1 MHRRGGRVNFE
12 DSPEEAAYRAEV
24 RAWLDINMRE
34 LKERYPDLGPP
45 ELDVARAWQARKAQA
60 RYARIAWPVE
70 WGGGG
75 GTALQQAIFDH
86 EESRCG
92 APQGY
97 FGIGLGMCMPT
108 LMKFG
113 SAEVQRRFIG
123 PALKGE
129 EIWCQLFSEPS
140 AGSDIAGL
148 RTRATRQGEGWRI
161 SGQKVW
167 TTGAHYSDYGLLLAR
182 SDFDAP
188 KHQGLTMFW
197 VDMRAPGI
205 DIRAIDQMT
214 GRSEFNE
221 VYLSDVMIADDQ
233 RIGPIGEG
241 WKVALVTLMNE
252 RVEGG
257 KERGPSLEDILG
269 LARSIPR
276 ARGTLLDD
284 PMFRQRLAVWYIQA
298 EGLRFTRLRSLTALS
313 RGETPGPEMSIGKL
327 VAANR
332 LQDLTERLVEYQDQ
346 FGLIGDPDYAL
357 CGGRLQRDL
366 LHAPSLRIAGGTDEI
381 LKNII
386 AERVLG
392 LPGDVRV
399 DKTASFKELISRG

>member
-1 MHRRGGRVNFE
+1 VNFE
-12 DSPEEAAYRAEV
+12 DSPQEAAYRAEI
-24 RAWLDINMRE
+24 RAWLETNMRE
-34 LKERYPDLGPP
+34 LEEQYPDLGAPD
-45 ELDVARAWQARKAQA
+45 LNVARAWQARKAQA
-60 RYARIAWPVE
+60 RYARITWPVE
-70 WGGGG
+70 WGGAG
-75 GTALQQAIFDH
+75 GTAIQQAIFSQ

-92 APQGY
+92 APQGF

-108 LMKFG
+108 LMKFASG
-113 SAEVQRRFIG
+113 DVRRRFIG

-148 RTRATRQGEGWRI
+148 RTRATRQGDGWLI
-161 SGQKVW
+161 NGQKVW
-167 TTGAHYSDYGLLLAR
+167 TTGAHFSDYGLLLAR

-188 KHQGLTMFW
+188 KHHGLTMFW
-197 VDMRAPGI
+197 IDMRAPGV
-205 DIRAIDQMT
+205 DVRAIHQMT

-221 VYLSDVMIADDQ
+221 VYLSNVMIADDQ

-257 KERGPSLEDILG
+257 KERGPSLDDILG

-276 ARGTLLDD
+276 VAGTLADD
-284 PMFRQRLAVWYIQA
+284 PMFRRRLAVWYVQA
-298 EGLRFTRLRSLTALS
+298 EGLRFTQLRSLTALS
-313 RGETPGPEMSIGKL
+313 RGETPRPEMSIGKL

-346 FGLIGDPDYAL
+346 FGLISDPRYASDS
-357 CGGRLQRDL
+357 GRIQRDL

-399 DKTASFKELISRG
+399 DKAVSFKELVSRG

>member
-1 MHRRGGRVNFE
+1 MNFE
-12 DSPEEAAYRAEV
+12 DSPQEAAYRAEV
-24 RAWLDINMRE
+24 RAWLDTNMRE
-34 LKERYPDLGPP
+34 LKQQYPN
-45 ELDVARAWQARKAQA
+45 LDQGLDAARAWQARKAQA
-60 RYARIAWPVE
+60 RYARITWPVE
-70 WGGGG
+70 WGGAGG
-75 GTALQQAIFDH
+75 SAIQQAIFSQ
-86 EESRCG
+86 EENRCG

-108 LMKFG
+108 LMKFA
-113 SAEVQRRFIG
+113 SAEVQRRFVG

-129 EIWCQLFSEPS
+129 QIWCQLFSEPG
-140 AGSDIAGL
+140 AGSDVAGL
-148 RTRATRQGEGWRI
+148 RTRATRHGDGWLI

-182 SDFDAP
+182 SDFDVP

-197 VDMRAPGI
+197 VDMRTPGV
-205 DIRAIDQMT
+205 DIRGIHQMN

-221 VYLSDVMIADDQ
+221 VFLSDVAVADTQ

-257 KERGPSLEDILG
+257 KQRGPNLEEILT

-276 ARGTLLDD
+276 AAGTLADD
-284 PMFRQRLAVWYIQA
+284 PVFRQRLALWYIQA
-298 EGLRFTRLRSLTALS
+298 EGLRFTQLRSLTALS

-327 VAANR
+327 VAATR
-332 LQDLTERLVEYQDQ
+332 LQDLSERLIEYQDQ
-346 FGLIGDPDYAL
+346 FGLISDPDYAV
-357 CGGRLQRDL
+357 GAGRMQRDL
-366 LHAPSLRIAGGTDEI
+366 LYAPSLRIAGGTDEI

-399 DKTASFKELISRG
+399 DKAVPFKELVGRG

>member
-1 MHRRGGRVNFE
+1 MNFE
-12 DSPEEAAYRAEV
+12 DSPQEAAYRAEI

-34 LKERYPDLGPP
+34 LKERFPDLGAPDL
-45 ELDVARAWQARKAQA
+45 EVARAWQARKAQA
-60 RYARIAWPVE
+60 RYARIAWPLE

-75 GTALQQAIFDH
+75 GTAIQQAIFSQ

-108 LMKFG
+108 LMKFA
-113 SAEVQRRFIG
+113 STDLQHRFIG
-123 PALKGE
+123 PALRGE
-129 EIWCQLFSEPS
+129 QIWCQLFSEPG

-148 RTRATRQGEGWRI
+148 RTRATRRDEGWLI

-188 KHQGLTMFW
+188 KHRGLTMFW
-197 VDMRAPGI
+197 IDMRAPGV
-205 DIRAIDQMT
+205 DIRGIQQMT
-214 GRSEFNE
+214 GRSDFNE
-221 VYLSDVMIADDQ
+221 VYLSDVAIADDQ

-269 LARSIPR
+269 LARSTPR
-276 ARGTLLDD
+276 AAGTLVDD
-284 PMFRQRLAVWYIQA
+284 PLFRQRLALWYVQA
-298 EGLRFTRLRSLTALS
+298 EGLRFTQLRSLTALS
-313 RGETPGPEMSIGKL
+313 RGGTPGPEMSIGKL

-332 LQDLTERLVEYQDQ
+332 LQDLTERLIEYQDQ
-346 FGLIGDPDYAL
+346 FGLISDPRYAAG
-357 CGGRLQRDL
+357 GGRVHRDL
-366 LHAPSLRIAGGTDEI
+366 LYAPSLRIAGGTDEI

-392 LPGDVRV
+392 LPSDVRL
-399 DKTASFKELISRG
+399 DKGVSFKELVSRG

>member
-1 MHRRGGRVNFE
+1 VNFE
-12 DSPEEAAYRAEV
+12 DSPQEAAYRAEV
-24 RAWLDINMRE
+24 RAWLEANLRE
-34 LKERYPDLGPP
+34 LRQQFADLGAAD
-45 ELDVARAWQARKAQA
+45 LTVARAWQARKALA
-60 RYARIAWPVE
+60 RYARITWPIE

-75 GTALQQAIFDH
+75 TAIQQAIFSQ

-92 APQGY
+92 APLGF

-108 LMKFG
+108 LMKFA
-113 SAEVQRRFIG
+113 SADVQRRFIG

-129 EIWCQLFSEPS
+129 QIWCQLFSEPS

-148 RTRATRQGEGWRI
+148 RTRAVRHGDGWLI

-167 TTGAHYSDYGLLLAR
+167 STGAHYSDYGLLLAR

-205 DIRAIDQMT
+205 DIRPIHQMT
-214 GRSEFNE
+214 GGSEFNE
-221 VYLSDVMIADDQ
+221 VFLSDVVIADDQ
-233 RIGPIGEG
+233 RIGPVGEG

-269 LARSIPR
+269 LARSIPS
-276 ARGTLLDD
+276 AQGTMADD
-284 PMFRQRLAVWYIQA
+284 PAFRQRLALWYLQA
-298 EGLRFTRLRSLTALS
+298 EGLRLTQLRSLTALS
-313 RGETPGPEMSIGKL
+313 RGATPGPEMSIGKL

-332 LQDLTERLVEYQDQ
+332 LQDLTERLIEYQDQ
-346 FGLIGDPDYAL
+346 YGLISDPRYAAG
-357 CGGRLQRDL
+357 GGRLQHDFL
-366 LHAPSLRIAGGTDEI
+366 YAPSLRIAGGTDEI
-381 LKNII
+381 LRNII

-399 DKTASFKELISRG
+399 DKAVSFKDLRG

>member
-1 MHRRGGRVNFE
+1 VNFE
-12 DSPEEAAYRAEV
+12 DSPPEAAYRAEV
-24 RAWLDINMRE
+24 RAWLETNMRE
-34 LKERYPDLGPP
+34 LEEQHPNLGAPDLT
-45 ELDVARAWQARKAQA
+45 VARAWQARKAQA
-60 RYARIAWPVE
+60 RYARITWPVE
-70 WGGGG
+70 WGGAGG
-75 GTALQQAIFDH
+75 SAIQQAIFAE

-92 APQGY
+92 APQGF

-108 LMKFG
+108 LMKF
-113 SAEVQRRFIG
+113 AAADVQRRFIG
-123 PALKGE
+123 PALRGE

-140 AGSDIAGL
+140 AGSDIAAV
-148 RTRATRQGEGWRI
+148 RTRATREGDGWLI
-161 SGQKVW
+161 NGQKVW

-188 KHQGLTMFW
+188 KHRGLTMFW
-197 VDMRAPGI
+197 VDMRAPGV
-205 DIRAIDQMT
+205 DIRAIHQMT
-214 GRSEFNE
+214 GGSEFNE
-221 VYLSDVMIADDQ
+221 VYLSDVMLADDQ
-233 RIGPIGEG
+233 RIGPTGEG

-276 ARGTLLDD
+276 SQGTLADD
-284 PMFRQRLAVWYIQA
+284 PVFRERLALWHIQA
-298 EGLRFTRLRSLTALS
+298 EGLRFTQLRSLTALS

-332 LQDLTERLVEYQDQ
+332 LQELTERLIEYQDQ
-346 FGLIGDPDYAL
+346 FGLISDSRYAPD
-357 CGGRLQRDL
+357 GGRLQRDF

-381 LKNII
+381 LRNII

-399 DKTASFKELISRG
+399 DKAVSFKELISRG

>member
-1 MHRRGGRVNFE
+1 VNFE
-12 DSPEEAAYRAEV
+12 DSPHEAAYRAEV
-24 RAWLDINMRE
+24 RAWLDTNMRE
-34 LKERYPDLGPP
+34 LKQQYPNLG
-45 ELDVARAWQARKAQA
+45 EGLDPARAWQARKAQA
-60 RYARIAWPVE
+60 RYARITWPVE
-70 WGGGG
+70 WGGAGG
-75 GTALQQAIFDH
+75 SAIQQAIFSQ
-86 EESRCG
+86 EENRCG
-92 APQGY
+92 APHGY

-108 LMKFG
+108 LMKFA

-129 EIWCQLFSEPS
+129 QIWCQLFSEPS
-140 AGSDIAGL
+140 AGSDVAGL
-148 RTRATRQGEGWRI
+148 RTRATRHGDGWLI

-182 SDFDAP
+182 SDFDVP

-197 VDMRAPGI
+197 VDMRTAGV
-205 DIRAIDQMT
+205 DIRGIHQMN

-221 VYLSDVMIADDQ
+221 VFLSDVAIADTQ
-233 RIGPIGEG
+233 RIGSIGEG

-257 KERGPSLEDILG
+257 KERGPNLEEILT

-276 ARGTLLDD
+276 AKGTLADD
-284 PMFRQRLAVWYIQA
+284 PMFRQRLALWYVQA
-298 EGLRFTRLRSLTALS
+298 EGLRFTQLRSLTALS

-332 LQDLTERLVEYQDQ
+332 LQDLTERLIEYQDQ
-346 FGLIGDPDYAL
+346 FGLISDPDYAAG
-357 CGGRLQRDL
+357 GGRMQRDL
-366 LHAPSLRIAGGTDEI
+366 LYAPSLRIAGGTDEI

-399 DKTASFKELISRG
+399 DKAVPFKELVGRG

>member
-1 MHRRGGRVNFE
+1 MNFE
-12 DSPEEAAYRAEV
+12 DSPQEAAYRAEV
-24 RAWLDINMRE
+24 RAWLDTNMRG
-34 LKERYPDLGPP
+34 LKEQYPDLGAPD
-45 ELDVARAWQARKAQA
+45 LDVARAWQARKAQA
-60 RYARIAWPVE
+60 RYARITWPVE
-70 WGGGG
+70 CGGGG
-75 GTALQQAIFDH
+75 GTAIQQAIFSE

-92 APQGY
+92 APLGV

-108 LMKFG
+108 LMKF
-113 SAEVQRRFIG
+113 ACADVQRRFIG
-123 PALKGE
+123 PALRGE
-129 EIWCQLFSEPS
+129 EIWCQLFSEPG

-148 RTRATRQGEGWRI
+148 RTRATRRGDGWLI

-182 SDFDAP
+182 SDFDVP

-197 VDMRAPGI
+197 IHMRAPGV
-205 DIRAIDQMT
+205 DIRGIHQMT
-214 GRSEFNE
+214 GRSESNE

-233 RIGPIGEG
+233 RIGPAGEG

-252 RVEGG
+252 RVEAG

-269 LARSIPR
+269 LARSTPR
-276 ARGTLLDD
+276 AAGTLVDD
-284 PMFRQRLAVWYIQA
+284 PMFRQRLAHWYLQA

-332 LQDLTERLVEYQDQ
+332 LQDLTERLIEYQDQ
-346 FGLIGDPDYAL
+346 FGLISDPHFAAG
-357 CGGRLQRDL
+357 GGRMQRDL
-366 LHAPSLRIAGGTDEI
+366 LYAPSLRIAGGTDEI

-392 LPGDVRV
+392 LPGDVRL
-399 DKTASFKELISRG
+399 DKTVPFNELVSRG

>member
-1 MHRRGGRVNFE
+1 MNFE
-12 DSPEEAAYRAEV
+12 DSPQEAAYRAEV
-24 RAWLDINMRE
+24 RAWLETNLRE
-34 LKERYPDLGPP
+34 LKEHHPHLGAPDLD
-45 ELDVARAWQARKAQA
+45 LARAWQARKAQA
-60 RYARIAWPVE
+60 RYARITWPVE

-75 GTALQQAIFDH
+75 GSAIQQAIFIQ
-86 EESRCG
+86 EENRCG

-108 LMKFG
+108 LMKFA
-113 SAEVQRRFIG
+113 STEVQQRFIS

-148 RTRATRQGEGWRI
+148 RTRATRRGDGWLI

-188 KHQGLTMFW
+188 KHKGLTMFW
-197 VDMRAPGI
+197 IDMRAPGV
-205 DIRAIDQMT
+205 DIRSIHQMN

-221 VYLSDVMIADDQ
+221 VFLSDVVIADAQ
-233 RIGPIGEG
+233 RIGPSGEG

-257 KERGPSLEDILG
+257 KERGPNLEEILD
-269 LARSIPR
+269 LARSTPR
-276 ARGTLLDD
+276 AAGSLIDD
-284 PMFRQRLAVWYIQA
+284 PLFRQRLAAWYLQA
-298 EGLRFTRLRSLTALS
+298 EGLRFTQLRILTAQS

-332 LQDLTERLVEYQDQ
+332 LQDLTERLIEYQDQ
-346 FGLIGDPDYAL
+346 FGLISDPRYAAD
-357 CGGRLQRDL
+357 GGRLQRDL
-366 LHAPSLRIAGGTDEI
+366 LYAPSLRIAGGTDEI

-399 DKTASFKELISRG
+399 DKAVPFKELVGRG

>member
-1 MHRRGGRVNFE
+1 VNFE
-12 DSPEEAAYRAEV
+12 DSAEEAAYRAEV
-24 RAWLDINMRE
+24 RTWLDINMRE
-34 LKERYPDLGPP
+34 LAERYPDPGTRD
-45 ELDVARAWQARKAQA
+45 LDAARAWQARKAQA
-60 RYARIAWPVE
+60 RYARITWPVE
-70 WGGGG
+70 WGGSGG
-75 GTALQQAIFDH
+75 SAIQQAIFSQ

-108 LMKFG
+108 LMKFAC
-113 SAEVQRRFIG
+113 AEVQHRFIG
-123 PALKGE
+123 PALRGE
-129 EIWCQLFSEPS
+129 EIWCQLFSEPG

-148 RTRATRQGEGWRI
+148 RTRATRQGDGWLI

-182 SDFDAP
+182 SDFGAP
-188 KHQGLTMFW
+188 KHRGLTMFW
-197 VDMRAPGI
+197 IDMRAPGV
-205 DIRAIDQMT
+205 DIRAIHQMT
-214 GRSEFNE
+214 GRSDFGE
-221 VYLSDVMIADDQ
+221 VYLSDVRIADDQ
-233 RIGPIGEG
+233 RIGPAGEG

-252 RVEGG
+252 RMEGG
-257 KERGPSLEDILG
+257 KERGPGLEEILA

-276 ARGTLLDD
+276 AAGTLVDD
-284 PMFRQRLAVWYIQA
+284 PMFRQRLALWYVQA
-298 EGLRFTRLRSLTALS
+298 EGLRFTQLRSLTALS

-332 LQDLTERLVEYQDQ
+332 LQDLTERLIEYQDQ
-346 FGLIGDPDYAL
+346 FGLISDPRYAPG
-357 CGGRLQRDL
+357 GGRLQRDL

-399 DKTASFKELISRG
+399 DKTVPFNELVSRG

>member
-1 MHRRGGRVNFE
+1 VNFE
-12 DSPEEAAYRAEV
+12 DSPQEAAYRAEV

-34 LKERYPDLGPP
+34 LKEQYPDLGAD
-45 ELDVARAWQARKAQA
+45 LTVARAWQARKAQA
-60 RYARIAWPVE
+60 RYARITWPVE
-70 WGGGG
+70 SGGGG
-75 GTALQQAIFDH
+75 GTAIQQAIFTQ
-86 EESRCG
+86 EERRCG

-108 LMKFG
+108 LVRF
-113 SAEVQRRFIG
+113 ACADVQRRFIG
-123 PALKGE
+123 PALRGE
-129 EIWCQLFSEPS
+129 QIWCQLFSEPS
-140 AGSDIAGL
+140 AGSDIAAL
-148 RTRATRQGEGWRI
+148 RTRATRHGEGWLI

-167 TTGAHYSDYGLLLAR
+167 TTGAHYADYGLLLAR

-197 VDMRAPGI
+197 VDMRAAGVEIRGI
-205 DIRAIDQMT
+205 HQMN

-233 RIGPIGEG
+233 RIGPVGEG

-257 KERGPSLEDILG
+257 KERGPSLEEILDI
-269 LARSIPR
+269 ARSTPR
-276 ARGTLLDD
+276 AAGTLLDD
-284 PMFRQRLAVWYIQA
+284 PTFRQRLAVWYLQA
-298 EGLRFTRLRSLTALS
+298 EGLRFTQLRSLTAQS
-313 RGETPGPEMSIGKL
+313 RGQTPGPEMSIGKL

-332 LQDLTERLVEYQDQ
+332 LQDLTERLLESQDQ
-346 FGLIGDPDYAL
+346 FGLVSDPKFAA
-357 CGGRLQRDL
+357 GGGHLHRDL
-366 LHAPSLRIAGGTDEI
+366 LYAPSLRIAGGTDEI

-392 LPGDVRV
+392 LPGDVRL
-399 DKTASFKELISRG
+399 DKAVSFKELVSRG

>member
-1 MHRRGGRVNFE
+1 VNFE
-12 DSPEEAAYRAEV
+12 DSPQEASYRAEV
-24 RAWLDINMRE
+24 RAWLEKNMRE
-34 LKERYPDLGPP
+34 LKEQYP
-45 ELDVARAWQARKAQA
+45 ELGTPELTVARAWQARKAQA
-60 RYARIAWPVE
+60 RYARITWPIE

-75 GTALQQAIFDH
+75 TAIQQAIFSQ

-92 APQGY
+92 APRGY

-108 LMKFG
+108 LMKFA
-113 SAEVQRRFIG
+113 SADVQRRFIG

-129 EIWCQLFSEPS
+129 QIWCQLFSEPC

-148 RTRATRQGEGWRI
+148 RTRATRHGDGWLI

-182 SDFDAP
+182 SDFEAP

-197 VDMRAPGI
+197 VDMHAPGV
-205 DIRAIDQMT
+205 DIRTIHQMT
-214 GRSEFNE
+214 GGSEFNE

-233 RIGPIGEG
+233 RIGPAGEG

-276 ARGTLLDD
+276 AEGTLADD
-284 PMFRQRLAVWYIQA
+284 PTFRQRLAVWYIQA
-298 EGLRFTRLRSLTALS
+298 EGLRLTQLRNLTALS

-327 VAANR
+327 VASNR
-332 LQDLTERLVEYQDQ
+332 LQDLTERLIEYHDQ
-346 FGLIGDPDYAL
+346 FGLVSDPRYAPL
-357 CGGRLQRDL
+357 GGRLQRDL
-366 LHAPSLRIAGGTDEI
+366 LYAPSLRIAGGTDEI
-381 LKNII
+381 LRNIV

-392 LPGDVRV
+392 LPGDVRA
-399 DKTASFKELISRG
+399 DKAVSFKELVSRG

>member
-1 MHRRGGRVNFE
+1 MNFE
-12 DSPEEAAYRAEV
+12 DSPQEAAYRAEV
-24 RAWLDINMRE
+24 RTWLDTNMRE
-34 LKERYPDLGPP
+34 LKEQYPDIGAPDI
-45 ELDVARAWQARKAQA
+45 EVARAWQARKAKA
-60 RYARIAWPVE
+60 RYARITWPVE

-75 GTALQQAIFDH
+75 GTAIQQTIFSQ

-108 LMKFG
+108 LMKFA
-113 SAEVQRRFIG
+113 SADVQRRFIG
-123 PALKGE
+123 PALEGK

-148 RTRATRQGEGWRI
+148 RTRATRQGDGWLI
-161 SGQKVW
+161 NGQKLW

-188 KHQGLTMFW
+188 KHRGLTMFW
-197 VDMRAPGI
+197 VDMRVPGI
-205 DIRAIDQMT
+205 DIRAIHQMT
-214 GRSEFNE
+214 GRSDFNE

-233 RIGPIGEG
+233 RIGPVGEG

-252 RVEGG
+252 RLEGS
-257 KERGPSLEDILG
+257 KERGPSLKDILDI
-269 LARSIPR
+269 ARSIPR
-276 ARGTLLDD
+276 AVGTLADD
-284 PMFRQRLAVWYIQA
+284 PTFRQRLAVWYVQA
-298 EGLRFTRLRSLTALS
+298 EGLRFTQLRSLTALS

-332 LQDLTERLVEYQDQ
+332 LQNLVEHLIEYQDQ
-346 FGLIGDPDYAL
+346 FGLISDPRHAL
-357 CGGRLQRDL
+357 GGGRLQRDL
-366 LHAPSLRIAGGTDEI
+366 LYAPSLRIAGGTDEI

-399 DKTASFKELISRG
+399 DKAVSFKELVDRG

>member
-1 MHRRGGRVNFE
+1 MNFE
-12 DSPEEAAYRAEV
+12 DSPQEAAYRAEV
-24 RAWLDINMRE
+24 RAWLDTNMRE
-34 LKERYPDLGPP
+34 LEEQYPDPQAPALA
-45 ELDVARAWQARKAQA
+45 VARAWQARKAHA
-60 RYARIAWPVE
+60 RYARITWPVE
-70 WGGGG
+70 WGGAG
-75 GTALQQAIFDH
+75 GTAIQQAIFA
-86 EESRCG
+86 EEERRCG

-108 LMKFG
+108 LMKFASG
-113 SAEVQRRFIG
+113 DVQRRFIG

-129 EIWCQLFSEPS
+129 QIWCQLFSEPG

-148 RTRATRQGEGWRI
+148 RTRATRHGDSWRI

-197 VDMRAPGI
+197 IDMRAPGVE
-205 DIRAIDQMT
+205 IRAIHQMSA
-214 GRSEFNE
+214 GSEFNE
-221 VYLSDVMIADDQ
+221 VFLSDTRIADEQ

-257 KERGPSLEDILG
+257 KERGPSLEDILNI
-269 LARSIPR
+269 ARSIPR
-276 ARGTLLDD
+276 AAGTLADD
-284 PMFRQRLAVWYIQA
+284 AVFRQRLARWYLQA
-298 EGLRFTRLRSLTALS
+298 EGLRFTQLRRLTALS
-313 RGETPGPEMSIGKL
+313 RGETPGAEMSIGKL

-332 LQDLTERLVEYQDQ
+332 LQDLTEHLIEYQDQ
-346 FGLIGDPDYAL
+346 YGLISDPRHAL
-357 CGGRLQRDL
+357 ADGRVQRDL

-392 LPGDVRV
+392 LPGDVRA
-399 DKTASFKELISRG
+399 DKTVPFNELVARG

>member
-1 MHRRGGRVNFE
+1 VNFE
-12 DSPEEAAYRAEV
+12 DSPQEAAYRAEV
-24 RAWLDINMRE
+24 RAWLETNIRD
-34 LKERYPDLGPP
+34 LKERYPDLGAPD
-45 ELDVARAWQARKAQA
+45 LTVARVWQARKAQA
-60 RYARIAWPVE
+60 RYARITWPVE

-75 GTALQQAIFDH
+75 GSAIQQAIFSQ
-86 EESRCG
+86 EERRCG

-108 LMKFG
+108 LMKF
-113 SAEVQRRFIG
+113 AAADVQRRFIG
-123 PALKGE
+123 PALRGE

-148 RTRATRQGEGWRI
+148 RTRATRQGDGWVV

-197 VDMRAPGI
+197 VDMRAPGVE
-205 DIRAIDQMT
+205 IRAIHQMT
-214 GRSEFNE
+214 GGSEFNE
-221 VYLSDVMIADDQ
+221 VYLSDVPIADAQ
-233 RIGPIGEG
+233 RIGPTGEG

-252 RVEGG
+252 RLEGG
-257 KERGPSLEDILG
+257 KERGPRLEDILD

-276 ARGTLLDD
+276 AEGTLADD
-284 PMFRQRLAVWYIQA
+284 PMFRQRLAVWYLQA
-298 EGLRFTRLRSLTALS
+298 EGLRFTQLRSLTALS

-346 FGLIGDPDYAL
+346 FGLISDPRYAAG
-357 CGGRLQRDL
+357 GGRLQRDL
-366 LHAPSLRIAGGTDEI
+366 LYAPSLRIAGGTDEI
-381 LKNII
+381 LRNII

-399 DKTASFKELISRG
+399 DKAVSFKELASRG

>member
-1 MHRRGGRVNFE
+1 MNFE
-12 DSPEEAAYRAEV
+12 DSPQEAAYRAEV
-24 RAWLDINMRE
+24 RAWLDTNMRE
-34 LKERYPDLGPP
+34 LKQQYPNLGQG
-45 ELDVARAWQARKAQA
+45 LDDARAWQARKAQA
-60 RYARIAWPVE
+60 RYARITWPVE
-70 WGGGG
+70 WGGAGG
-75 GTALQQAIFDH
+75 SAIQQAIFSQ
-86 EESRCG
+86 EENRCG

-108 LMKFG
+108 LMKFA

-129 EIWCQLFSEPS
+129 QIWCQLFSEPS
-140 AGSDIAGL
+140 AGSDVAGL
-148 RTRATRQGEGWRI
+148 RTRATRRGDGWLI

-182 SDFDAP
+182 SDFDVP

-197 VDMRAPGI
+197 VDMRTPGV
-205 DIRAIDQMT
+205 DIRGIHQMN

-221 VYLSDVMIADDQ
+221 VFLSDVAVADAQ

-257 KERGPSLEDILG
+257 KQRGPNLEEILT

-276 ARGTLLDD
+276 AAGTLADD
-284 PMFRQRLAVWYIQA
+284 AVFRQRLAVWYVQA
-298 EGLRFTRLRSLTALS
+298 EGLRFTQLRNLTSLS

-332 LQDLTERLVEYQDQ
+332 LQDLTERLIEYQDQ
-346 FGLIGDPDYAL
+346 FGLISDPHYAAG
-357 CGGRLQRDL
+357 GGRMQRDL
-366 LHAPSLRIAGGTDEI
+366 LYAPSLRIAGGTDEI

-399 DKTASFKELISRG
+399 DKAVSFKELVGRG

>member
-1 MHRRGGRVNFE
+1 MNFE
-12 DSPEEAAYRAEV
+12 DSPQEAAYRAEV
-24 RAWLDINMRE
+24 RAWLDANMRE
-34 LKERYPDLGPP
+34 LKEQYPDLAAAD
-45 ELDVARAWQARKAQA
+45 LTVARAWQARKARA
-60 RYARIAWPVE
+60 CYARITWPVE
-70 WGGGG
+70 WGGRG
-75 GTALQQAIFDH
+75 GTAIQQAIFSQ

-108 LMKFG
+108 LMKFA
-113 SAEVQRRFIG
+113 SADAQRRFIG

-129 EIWCQLFSEPS
+129 EIWCQLFSEPG

-148 RTRATRQGEGWRI
+148 RTRATRRGEGWLV

-205 DIRAIDQMT
+205 DIRAIRQMT

-269 LARSIPR
+269 LACSIPR
-276 ARGTLLDD
+276 AAGTLVDD
-284 PMFRQRLAVWYIQA
+284 PMFRQRLAVWYVLA
-298 EGLRFTRLRSLTALS
+298 EGLRFTQLRSLTALS

-327 VAANR
+327 VAAGR
-332 LQDLTERLVEYQDQ
+332 LQDLTERLIEYQDQ
-346 FGLIGDPDYAL
+346 FGLISDSHYAP
-357 CGGRLQRDL
+357 GGGQAQRDL
-366 LHAPSLRIAGGTDEI
+366 LYAPSLRIAGGTDEI

-399 DKTASFKELISRG
+399 DKAVPFRQLEDSHGSLAG

>member
-1 MHRRGGRVNFE
+1 VNFE
-12 DSPEEAAYRAEV
+12 DSPQEAAYRAEV
-24 RAWLDINMRE
+24 RAWLAATMRE
-34 LKERYPDLGPP
+34 IKERYPDLGGPDLGAP
-45 ELDVARAWQARKAQA
+45 DLEIARAWQARKAQA
-60 RYARIAWPVE
+60 RYARITWPVE

-75 GTALQQAIFDH
+75 GTAIQQAIFVQ

-108 LMKFG
+108 LMKFA
-113 SAEVQRRFIG
+113 STDVQRRFIG

-129 EIWCQLFSEPS
+129 EIWCQLFSEAG
-140 AGSDIAGL
+140 AGSDIAAL
-148 RTRATRQGEGWRI
+148 RTRATRHGDGWRI
-161 SGQKVW
+161 SGRKVW

-182 SDFDAP
+182 TDFDVP

-197 VDMRAPGI
+197 VDMRAPGV
-205 DIRAIDQMT
+205 DIRAIHQMT

-221 VYLSDVMIADDQ
+221 VCLADVMIADDQ
-233 RIGPIGEG
+233 RIGGIGEG

-276 ARGTLLDD
+276 AAGTLADD
-284 PMFRQRLAVWYIQA
+284 PMFRQRLAVWYVQA
-298 EGLRFTRLRSLTALS
+298 EGLRFTQLRSLTAMS

-327 VAANR
+327 VAASR
-332 LQDLTERLVEYQDQ
+332 LQDLTERLIEYQDQ
-346 FGLIGDPDYAL
+346 FGLISDPRHAPG
-357 CGGRLQRDL
+357 GGRLQRDL
-366 LHAPSLRIAGGTDEI
+366 LAAPSLRIAGGTDEI

-399 DKTASFKELISRG
+399 DKAVPFKELVDRG

>member
-1 MHRRGGRVNFE
+1 MNFE
-12 DSPEEAAYRAEV
+12 DSPQEAAYRAEV
-24 RAWLDINMRE
+24 RAWLDANMRE
-34 LKERYPDLGPP
+34 LKEQYPDLAAAD
-45 ELDVARAWQARKAQA
+45 LTVARAWQARKAQA
-60 RYARIAWPVE
+60 CYARITWPVE
-70 WGGGG
+70 WGGRG
-75 GTALQQAIFDH
+75 GTAIQQAIFSQ

-108 LMKFG
+108 LMKFA
-113 SAEVQRRFIG
+113 SADVQRRFIG

-129 EIWCQLFSEPS
+129 EIWCQLFSEPG

-148 RTRATRQGEGWRI
+148 RTRATRRGEGWLV

-182 SDFDAP
+182 SDFDVP

-205 DIRAIDQMT
+205 DIRAIRQMT

-221 VYLSDVMIADDQ
+221 VYLSDVMITDDQ
-233 RIGPIGEG
+233 RIGPVGEG

-276 ARGTLLDD
+276 AAGTLADD
-284 PMFRQRLAVWYIQA
+284 SMFRQRLAVWYVQA
-298 EGLRFTRLRSLTALS
+298 EGLRFTQLRSLTALS

-327 VAANR
+327 VAAGR

-346 FGLIGDPDYAL
+346 FGLISDSQYAPG
-357 CGGRLQRDL
+357 GGRTQRDL
-366 LHAPSLRIAGGTDEI
+366 LYAPSLRIAGGTDEI

-399 DKTASFKELISRG
+399 DKAVPFRQLEDSHGSLAG

>member
-1 MHRRGGRVNFE
+1 MNFE
-12 DSPEEAAYRAEV
+12 DSPQEAAYRAEV
-24 RAWLDINMRE
+24 RAWLDANMRE
-34 LKERYPDLGPP
+34 LKEQYPDLAAAD
-45 ELDVARAWQARKAQA
+45 LTVARAWQARKARA
-60 RYARIAWPVE
+60 CYARITWPVE
-70 WGGGG
+70 WGGRG
-75 GTALQQAIFDH
+75 GTAIQQAIFSQ

-108 LMKFG
+108 LMKFA
-113 SAEVQRRFIG
+113 SADAQRRFIG

-129 EIWCQLFSEPS
+129 EIWCQLFSEPG

-148 RTRATRQGEGWRI
+148 RTRATRRGEGWLV

-182 SDFDAP
+182 SDFDVP

-205 DIRAIDQMT
+205 DIRAIRQMT

-269 LARSIPR
+269 LACSIPR
-276 ARGTLLDD
+276 AAGTLVDD
-284 PMFRQRLAVWYIQA
+284 PMFRQRLAVWYVQA
-298 EGLRFTRLRSLTALS
+298 EGLRFTQLRSLTALS
-313 RGETPGPEMSIGKL
+313 RGETPGPE
-327 VAANR
+327 
-332 LQDLTERLVEYQDQ
+332 
-346 FGLIGDPDYAL
+346 
-357 CGGRLQRDL
+357 
-366 LHAPSLRIAGGTDEI
+366 
-381 LKNII
+381 
-386 AERVLG
+386 
-392 LPGDVRV
+392 
-399 DKTASFKELISRG
+399 

>member
-1 MHRRGGRVNFE
+1 VNFE
-12 DSPEEAAYRAEV
+12 DSAQEADYRAAV
-24 RAWLDINMRE
+24 RAWLDANMRE
-34 LKERYPDLGPP
+34 SKEQYPQAGAPGLTS
-45 ELDVARAWQARKAQA
+45 ARAWQARKAQA
-60 RYARIAWPVE
+60 RYARITWPVE
-70 WGGGG
+70 SGGAGG
-75 GTALQQAIFDH
+75 SAIQQAIFSQ

-92 APQGY
+92 APQGF

-108 LMKFG
+108 LMKF
-113 SAEVQRRFIG
+113 AAADVRRRFVG
-123 PALKGE
+123 PALRGE

-140 AGSDIAGL
+140 AGSDIAAV
-148 RTRATRQGEGWRI
+148 RTRATRQGDGWLI

-197 VDMRAPGI
+197 IDMRAPGV
-205 DIRAIDQMT
+205 DIRAIHQMT
-214 GRSEFNE
+214 GGSEFNE
-221 VYLSDVMIADDQ
+221 VYLSDVMIADAQ
-233 RIGPIGEG
+233 RVGPIGGG

-276 ARGTLLDD
+276 VQGTLADD
-284 PMFRQRLAVWYIQA
+284 PVFRQRLAGWYIQA
-298 EGLRFTRLRSLTALS
+298 EGLRFTQLRSLTALS
-313 RGETPGPEMSIGKL
+313 RGATPGPEMSIGKL

-332 LQDLTERLVEYQDQ
+332 LQDLTERLIEYQDQ
-346 FGLIGDPDYAL
+346 FGLISDPRHAPG
-357 CGGRLQRDL
+357 GGRLQRDL
-366 LHAPSLRIAGGTDEI
+366 LYAPSLRIAGGTDEI
-381 LKNII
+381 LRNII

-399 DKTASFKELISRG
+399 DKAVPFKELRR